1 MPKRLRA
8 RPANWVLLLISSSL
22 VLGGLVVASAMK
34 PLPSYLVAS
43 STISTGT
50 LLSEADAV
58 VVQLDLGVYSEAY
71 VVAGTSI
78 EGLSATAV
86 IGQGELIPLRLIGR
100 GLRPDQTALR
110 FVPDLKPAQSIVPG
124 SVVSVW
130 QVIETEEGFM
140 PQRIVSVSEVL
151 AIEFGDG
158 LFAEDAPDV
167 ELLLNLD
174 QSTLVLAAVAAGYPI
189 YVLPLP

>member
-8 RPANWVLLLISSSL
+8 RPANWVLLIISSSF
-22 VLGGLVVASAMK
+22 VIGGLVVASAIK

-43 STISTGT
+43 STIPTGT
-50 LLSEADAV
+50 LVSDAEMVTAEIDLETLSE
-58 VVQLDLGVYSEAY
+58 VYVTAS
-71 VVAGTSI
+71 TPI
-78 EGLSATAV
+78 DGLSVTAV
-86 IGQGELIPLRLIGR
+86 IGKGELIPLRLIGK
-100 GLRPDQTALR
+100 GLRPDQTAIR
-110 FVPDLKPAQSIVPG
+110 FVPNLKPAESIVAG

-130 QVIETEEGFM
+130 QVTETEDGFV

>member
-130 QVIETEEGFM
+130 QVTETEEGFV

>member
-8 RPANWVLLLISSSL
+8 RPANWVLLLIGSSL
-22 VLGGLVVASAMK
+22 VLGGLVFASAIK

-50 LLSEADAV
+50 LISDADTV
-58 VVQLDLGVYSEAY
+58 VAEIDLGTLREAY
-71 VVAGTSI
+71 VTADTATD
-78 EGLSATAV
+78 GLSVTAV
-86 IGQGELIPLRLIGR
+86 IGKGELIPLRLIGT
-100 GLRPDQTALR
+100 GLRPNQTAIR
-110 FVPDLKPAQSIVPG
+110 FVPNLKPADSIVAG

-130 QVIETEEGFM
+130 QVTETDDGFV

-174 QSTLVLAAVAAGYPI
+174 QSTLVLAAVAARYPI